1 MRKFLTV
8 FAACCLSLVCSAETV
23 DIDGFAVNMST
34 QPFVAEDH
42 KIKFCGDYVCLIDH
56 HLPFGV
62 DGKLPKMA
70 VSALTVQFGD
80 RAVELN
86 TDSMFDPFDE
96 SPELLSRL
104 SIDAYWGDFYKV
116 TGRFSDG
123 AASYIAQWVVSS
135 YGSSRVFLGSAEL
148 LDDLHAQAL
157 Q

>member
-8 FAACCLSLVCSAETV
+8 LAACCLSIVCSAETV
-23 DIDGFAVNMST
+23 EIDGFAVNMST

-42 KIKFCGDYVCLIDH
+42 EITFCGEYVCLIDQQ
-56 HLPFGV
+56 LPFGN
-62 DGKLPKMA
+62 DGKLPKKL
-70 VSALTVQFGD
+70 VSVLVVQFGD

-86 TDSMFDPFDE
+86 TDGMFDPFDE
-96 SPELLSRL
+96 SSELLSRL

>member
-86 TDSMFDPFDE
+86 TDGMFDPFDE
-96 SPELLSRL
+96 SSELLSRL

-123 AASYIAQWVVSS
+123 AASYLAQWVVSS
-135 YGSSRVFLGSAEL
+135 HGSSRIFLGSAEL

>member
-34 QPFVAEDH
+34 QPFVADDH

-96 SPELLSRL
+96 SSELLSRL

-135 YGSSRVFLGSAEL
+135 YGSYRVFLGSAEL